1 MQNSNSNAGTEVP
14 QSDAAEVTTS
24 SQTIAKPLVGGSTF
38 KQRPK
43 KFRFWLGH
51 TKKMTYE
58 HSFSEISKIIPNF
71 TDDIIPLEFTG
82 LKDSR
87 NVNIYEGDSLKAD
100 YNKEFGINHFDIIIG
115 NPPYNASGT
124 KASGNTIWQ
133 LFVNNCIK
141 ITKNEGY
148 MCFIHPN
155 GWRKPNTEK
164 GKFYGLFE
172 NDPFC
177 LY

>member
-87 NVNIYEGDSLKAD
+87 NVNIYEGDI
-100 YNKEFGINHFDIIIG
+100 INSSYSRDTTGKDIVQTQEVVEYDINEYTGDAKYEILFIERSIVIG
-115 NPPYNASGT
+115 N
-124 KASGNTIWQ
+124 I
-133 LFVNNCIK
+133 
-141 ITKNEGY
+141 
-148 MCFIHPN
+148 
-155 GWRKPNTEK
+155 
-164 GKFYGLFE
+164 FE
-172 NDPFC
+172 NPELLD
-177 LY
+177 